1 MAEEKKDEVKKEEE
15 KKEGTKY
22 DTKKVLSSHG
32 LSLKASMESDKDPA
46 KMTSTETASSAPKEQ
61 AFFAEEAS
69 KQILIRIA
77 EDPELCDASFI
88 VEDVE
93 KEVVEKEEE
102 KVEEVKD
109 ESNKMHQQ
117 NAARPKEVQEQI
129 RPSSP
134 SRQSGKDDFY
144 RNSKLS
150 AKRTSIFCGRS

>member
-1 MAEEKKDEVKKEEE
+1 MGEKEEE
-15 KKEGTKY
+15 KVEEVKDVEGTKY

-88 VEDVE
+88 VEDGADKE
-93 KEVVEKEEE
+93 EAERTEVVEKEEE
-102 KVEEVKD
+102 KTIVAHSSKQQT
-109 ESNKMHQQ
+109 MHQQ

-129 RPSSP
+129 RPD
-134 SRQSGKDDFY
+134 QS
-144 RNSKLS
+144 
-150 AKRTSIFCGRS
+150 